1 MSGKYLVRAAA
12 LLLTLFLAA
21 CGGDDSAPLA
31 PIADDNSS
39 TDTDPDDSGSDTTPG
54 DSDDTDTQSTP
65 LLGAYD
71 PDTGAFTEGQ
81 LFETTPTNID
91 VGTEVPFKIA
101 LIDPDTGDLLYRSGL
116 EVTYASPCLDAN
128 TASISGDSATKA
140 DSGVLSGVY
149 ASSGCYGKDHIVAF
163 IGESVTPAA
172 SGTVTINP
180 PEALQLGLV
189 NYNPQDGTY
198 TYDQSIYSTA
208 ATLGNGG
215 QARLTVG
222 IVNLANSTL
231 SGDSSDLQ
239 KGTKYIVNFE
249 STCAS
254 GLNTSQFDPASVTTT
269 TGIAETIY
277 TAGSCNETSDVI
289 TAEITDEDGQPLAR
303 AETEIKIIEGK
314 AFQLVAG
321 LPEPMSIAPSHLS
334 ETDRET
340 VSTVTFTL
348 KDQYRNGMDGE
359 EITLTIDDEGL
370 AEFWDPESK
379 QYADSVKVLTDND
392 GKASY
397 MVRAKAGVDH
407 TQFRVEATYSDTDGS
422 ELKAYSKPIVVNSD
436 LPHEERFSLAVDNFA
451 PDTWY
456 KEGVQ
461 VSITAYLAD
470 SEGNRIRD
478 NTYVNFS
485 LDGTHGSITPDC
497 IVTDGQCTVTWE
509 SLKTDAPYSVITAR
523 THGEKTD
530 GTYGTIEANTVLL
543 MSTNSNVHLELQRN
557 GDPDPNGTEYCATAW
572 VELDNQG
579 TRFSPPVGTKISFE
593 VETGEFAP
601 GAADSETIASKGE
614 LVNNPG
620 YEFCTTVR
628 PEVDESV
635 TPTAYAIEI
644 MAMVETPDGGA
655 TDSDS
660 TSDNWTD

>member
-1 MSGKYLVRAAA
+1 MA
-12 LLLTLFLAA
+12 
-21 CGGDDSAPLA
+21 
-31 PIADDNSS
+31 
-39 TDTDPDDSGSDTTPG
+39 
-54 DSDDTDTQSTP
+54 
-65 LLGAYD
+65 LLGAYNTE
-71 PDTGAFTEGQ
+71 TGEFKEGQ
-81 LFETTPTNID
+81 LFAETTPITID
-91 VGTEVPFKIA
+91 VDDEVSFKIA
-101 LIDPDTGDLLYRSGL
+101 LIDPDTGDLLHRSDL

-128 TASISGDSATKA
+128 TASITGDSATKA
-140 DSGVLSGVY
+140 DYGVLSGVY

-180 PEALQLGLV
+180 PETLELRLV
-189 NYNPQDGTY
+189 NYNPQTDSYNQVQG
-198 TYDQSIYSTA
+198 IYSTA
-208 ATLGNGG
+208 DELGNGG

-222 IVNLANSTL
+222 IVDLNSSTL
-231 SGDSSDLQ
+231 AGDSSDLQ

-254 GLNTSQFDPASVTTT
+254 GLNTSQFEPASVTTT

-277 TAGSCNETSDVI
+277 TAGSCNNKNKTSDVIDKI
-289 TAEITDEDGQPLAR
+289 TAEITDEDGQPLAT
-303 AETEIKIIEGK
+303 ATTEIKIIEGK

-334 ETDRET
+334 GTDRET

-348 KDQYRNGMDGE
+348 KDHTGEGMPNK
-359 EITLTIDDEGL
+359 EITLTIDDKGL

-392 GKASY
+392 GKTSY
-397 MVRAKAGVDH
+397 MVRAKEDVDH
-407 TQFRVEATYSDTDGS
+407 TQFRVVATYSDTDGS
-422 ELKAYSKPIVVNSD
+422 ELKSYSKPIVVNSD
-436 LPHEERFSLAVDNFA
+436 LPHEERFSLAVNNFA

-456 KEGVQ
+456 KDGVQ

-523 THGEKTD
+523 THGEKAD
-530 GTYGTIEANTVLL
+530 GTYGTIEAKTVLL

-557 GDPDPNGTEYCATAW
+557 GDLDPNGTEYCATAW
-572 VELDNQG
+572 VELEGQS
-579 TRFSPPVGTKISFE
+579 TRFSPPVGTTISFE

-601 GAADSETIASKGE
+601 GAAKSETIASKGE
-614 LVNNPG
+614 LVYNPG

-628 PEVDESV
+628 PEVDDSV
-635 TPTAYAIEI
+635 TPNEYNIKITAK
-644 MAMVETPDGGA
+644 VETPDDGA
-655 TDSDS
+655 SDS
-660 TSDNWTD
+660 APTSDNWEVSP